1 MTHEVLVAVC
11 DSHMST
17 NIATVVSRVADDVD
31 DEDELIR
38 LAQAGDGAAFGRLY
52 DRYLPSIYRY
62 TYSKTSSR
70 SAAEDLTSETFLRAF
85 RAIARRPRA
94 HLNFAAWLITIARN
108 VVIDHHRSG
117 WSRLA
122 VVTDEV
128 DPQVDESMGPEQSAL
143 ASMST
148 ASVRDALT
156 RLPDDQRE
164 CLVLRFFAGLSINE
178 TAAAM
183 DRTDGAIKQLQF
195 RATNRLRR
203 LIKDR

>member
-1 MTHEVLVAVC
+1 MSIHTAASVAVSG
-11 DSHMST
+11 DL
-17 NIATVVSRVADDVD
+17 D

-94 HLNFAAWLITIARN
+94 HLNFAAWLVTIARN

-122 VVTDEV
+122 IVTDEV
-128 DPQVDESMGPEQSAL
+128 DPQVDESMGPEQAAL
-143 ASMST
+143 ASVSE
-148 ASVRDALT
+148 AAL
-156 RLPDDQRE
+156 RGALSLLPDDQRE
-164 CLVLRFFAGLSINE
+164 CLLLRFFAGLSISE

-183 DRTDGAIKQLQF
+183 DRTDGAVKQLQF

-203 LIKDR
+203 IIE

>member
-1 MTHEVLVAVC
+1 
-11 DSHMST
+11 MST
-17 NIATVVSRVADDVD
+17 HTAAVSNDANDAD

-94 HLNFAAWLITIARN
+94 HLNFAAWLVTIARN

-122 VVTDEV
+122 IVTDEV
-128 DPQVDESMGPEQSAL
+128 DPQIDDAIGPEQAAL
-143 ASMST
+143 ASVSE
-148 ASVRDALT
+148 ASLRGALT
-156 RLPDDQRE
+156 HLPDDQRE
-164 CLVLRFFAGLSINE
+164 CLLLRFFAGLSISE

-183 DRTDGAIKQLQF
+183 DRTDGAVKQLQF

-203 LIKDR
+203 LLQEG

>member
-1 MTHEVLVAVC
+1 MA
-11 DSHMST
+11 
-17 NIATVVSRVADDVD
+17 IAGANTAAYRVADHSYTDDSD

-38 LAQAGDGAAFGRLY
+38 LAQAGDGAAFGQLY

-94 HLNFAAWLITIARN
+94 QLNFAAWLVTIARN

-117 WSRLA
+117 WTRLA
-122 VVTDEV
+122 IVTDEIA
-128 DPQVDESMGPEQSAL
+128 PQIDEAIGPEQAAL
-143 ASMST
+143 LSMST

-164 CLVLRFFAGLSINE
+164 CLVLRFFAGLSISE

-183 DRTDGAIKQLQF
+183 ERTDGAIKQLQF
-195 RATNRLRR
+195 RATNRLRQV
-203 LIKDR
+203 IKDR

>member
-17 NIATVVSRVADDVD
+17 TLATVANDVD

-128 DPQVDESMGPEQSAL
+128 DPRVDESMGPEQSAL

-148 ASVRDALT
+148 ASIRDALT
-156 RLPDDQRE
+156 QLPDDQRE
-164 CLVLRFFAGLSINE
+164 CLVLRFFTGLSINE

-203 LIKDR
+203 LIKDL

>member
-1 MTHEVLVAVC
+1 
-11 DSHMST
+11 MSIQT
-17 NIATVVSRVADDVD
+17 SVPTAAIHIDVTDED
-31 DEDELIR
+31 DEDALIR

-94 HLNFAAWLITIARN
+94 HLNFAAWLVTIARN

-122 VVTDEV
+122 IVTDELE
-128 DPQVDESMGPEQSAL
+128 PQVDDAIGPEQAAL
-143 ASMST
+143 ASVSE
-148 ASVRDALT
+148 ASLRNALDH
-156 RLPDDQRE
+156 LPEDQRE
-164 CLVLRFFAGLSINE
+164 CLLLRFFAGMSINE
-178 TAAAM
+178 TAVAM

-203 LIKDR
+203 ILKDL

>member
-1 MTHEVLVAVC
+1 
-11 DSHMST
+11 MST
-17 NIATVVSRVADDVD
+17 HTAAVSNDANDAD
-31 DEDELIR
+31 DEDELIK

-94 HLNFAAWLITIARN
+94 HLDFAAWLVTIARN

-122 VVTDEV
+122 IVTDEV
-128 DPQVDESMGPEQSAL
+128 DPQIDDAIGPEQAAL
-143 ASMST
+143 ASVSE
-148 ASVRDALT
+148 ASLRGALT
-156 RLPDDQRE
+156 HLPDDQRE
-164 CLVLRFFAGLSINE
+164 CLLLRFFAGLSISE

-183 DRTDGAIKQLQF
+183 DRTDGAVKQLQF

-203 LIKDR
+203 LLQEG

>member
-1 MTHEVLVAVC
+1 MSIHTAATVAV
-11 DSHMST
+11 S
-17 NIATVVSRVADDVD
+17 DDVD

-94 HLNFAAWLITIARN
+94 HLNFAAWLVTIARN

-122 VVTDEV
+122 IVTDEV
-128 DPQVDESMGPEQSAL
+128 DPQVDDSIGPEQAAL
-143 ASMST
+143 ASVSE
-148 ASVRDALT
+148 AALRGALT

-164 CLVLRFFAGLSINE
+164 CLLLRFFAGLSISE

-183 DRTDGAIKQLQF
+183 DRSDGAVKQLQF

-203 LIKDR
+203 VLQEV

>member
-1 MTHEVLVAVC
+1 MSRHTAATVAV
-11 DSHMST
+11 S
-17 NIATVVSRVADDVD
+17 DDLD

-94 HLNFAAWLITIARN
+94 HLNFAAWLVTIARN

-122 VVTDEV
+122 IVTDEV
-128 DPQVDESMGPEQSAL
+128 DPQVDDSMGPEQAAL
-143 ASMST
+143 ASVSE
-148 ASVRDALT
+148 AAL
-156 RLPDDQRE
+156 RGALSLLPDDQRE
-164 CLVLRFFAGLSINE
+164 CLLLRFFAGLSISE

-183 DRTDGAIKQLQF
+183 DRTDGAVKQLQF

-203 LIKDR
+203 IIE

>member
-1 MTHEVLVAVC
+1 MHINAVQT
-11 DSHMST
+11 DE
-17 NIATVVSRVADDVD
+17 D
-31 DEDELIR
+31 DEQDMIR
-38 LAQAGDGAAFGRLY
+38 LAQAGDTAAFGWLY

-94 HLNFAAWLITIARN
+94 QLNFAAWLVTIARN

-128 DPQVDESMGPEQSAL
+128 DPQVDESIGPEQAAL
-143 ASMST
+143 ASVGE
-148 ASVRDALT
+148 ASLRGAVD

-164 CLVLRFFAGLSINE
+164 CLMLRFFAGLSISE

-203 LIKDR
+203 LLKDL

>member
-1 MTHEVLVAVC
+1 MSIHTAATVAV
-11 DSHMST
+11 S
-17 NIATVVSRVADDVD
+17 DDLD

-94 HLNFAAWLITIARN
+94 HLNFAAWLVTIARN

-122 VVTDEV
+122 IVTDEV
-128 DPQVDESMGPEQSAL
+128 DPQVDDSIGPEQAAL
-143 ASMST
+143 ASVSE
-148 ASVRDALT
+148 AAL
-156 RLPDDQRE
+156 RGALSLLPDDQRE
-164 CLVLRFFAGLSINE
+164 CLLLRFFAGLSISE

-183 DRTDGAIKQLQF
+183 DRTDGAVKQLQF

-203 LIKDR
+203 IIE

>member
-1 MTHEVLVAVC
+1 MSIHTATSVAV
-11 DSHMST
+11 S
-17 NIATVVSRVADDVD
+17 DDLD

-38 LAQAGDGAAFGRLY
+38 LAQAGDAAAFGRLY

-85 RAIARRPRA
+85 RAIARRPRT
-94 HLNFAAWLITIARN
+94 HLNFAAWLVTIARN

-122 VVTDEV
+122 IVTDEI
-128 DPQVDESMGPEQSAL
+128 DPRVDESMGPEQAAL
-143 ASMST
+143 ASVSE
-148 ASVRDALT
+148 ASLRGALSL
-156 RLPDDQRE
+156 LPDDQRE
-164 CLVLRFFAGLSINE
+164 CLLLRFFAGLSISE

-183 DRTDGAIKQLQF
+183 DRTDGAVKQLQF

-203 LIKDR
+203 IIG

>member
-1 MTHEVLVAVC
+1 MSRHTAATVAVSG
-11 DSHMST
+11 DL
-17 NIATVVSRVADDVD
+17 D

-94 HLNFAAWLITIARN
+94 HLNFAAWLVTIARN

-122 VVTDEV
+122 IVTDEV
-128 DPQVDESMGPEQSAL
+128 EPQVDDSMGPEQAAL
-143 ASMST
+143 ASVSE
-148 ASVRDALT
+148 AAL
-156 RLPDDQRE
+156 RGALSLLPDDQRE
-164 CLVLRFFAGLSINE
+164 CLLLRFFAGFSISE

-183 DRTDGAIKQLQF
+183 DRTDGAVKQLQF

-203 LIKDR
+203 IIE

>member
-1 MTHEVLVAVC
+1 MHINAVQT
-11 DSHMST
+11 DE
-17 NIATVVSRVADDVD
+17 D
-31 DEDELIR
+31 DEQDMIR
-38 LAQAGDGAAFGRLY
+38 LAQAGDTAAFGWLY

-94 HLNFAAWLITIARN
+94 QLNFAAWLVTIARN

-128 DPQVDESMGPEQSAL
+128 DPQVDESIGPEQAAL
-143 ASMST
+143 ASVGE
-148 ASVRDALT
+148 ASLRGAIT

-164 CLVLRFFAGLSINE
+164 CLMLRFFAGLSISE

-183 DRTDGAIKQLQF
+183 ERTDGAIKQLQF

-203 LIKDR
+203 ILKDL

>member
-17 NIATVVSRVADDVD
+17 TIATVATRVADDLD

-148 ASVRDALT
+148 ATVRAALT

-164 CLVLRFFAGLSINE
+164 CLVLRFFTGLSINE
-178 TAAAM
+178 TAVAM

-203 LIKDR
+203 LIKDL

>member
-17 NIATVVSRVADDVD
+17 TIATVATRVADDLD

-148 ASVRDALT
+148 ATVRDALT

-164 CLVLRFFAGLSINE
+164 CLVLRFFTGLSINE

-203 LIKDR
+203 LIKDL

>member
-1 MTHEVLVAVC
+1 MSIHTATSVAV
-11 DSHMST
+11 S
-17 NIATVVSRVADDVD
+17 DDLD

-38 LAQAGDGAAFGRLY
+38 LAQAGDAAAFGRLY

-94 HLNFAAWLITIARN
+94 HLNFAAWLVTIARN

-122 VVTDEV
+122 IVTDEI
-128 DPQVDESMGPEQSAL
+128 DPRVDESMGPEQAAL
-143 ASMST
+143 ASVSE
-148 ASVRDALT
+148 ASLRGALSL
-156 RLPDDQRE
+156 LPDDQRE
-164 CLVLRFFAGLSINE
+164 CLLLRFFAGLSISE

-183 DRTDGAIKQLQF
+183 DRTDGAVKQLQF

-203 LIKDR
+203 IIG

>member
-1 MTHEVLVAVC
+1 MSIHTAASVAV
-11 DSHMST
+11 S
-17 NIATVVSRVADDVD
+17 DDLD
-31 DEDELIR
+31 DEDDLIR

-94 HLNFAAWLITIARN
+94 HLNFAAWLVTIARN

-122 VVTDEV
+122 IVTDEV
-128 DPQVDESMGPEQSAL
+128 DPQVDESMGPEQAAL
-143 ASMST
+143 ASVSE
-148 ASVRDALT
+148 ASLRGALSL
-156 RLPDDQRE
+156 LPDDQRE
-164 CLVLRFFAGLSINE
+164 CLLLRFFAGLSISE

-183 DRTDGAIKQLQF
+183 DRTDGAVKQLQF

-203 LIKDR
+203 VLDGERAC

>member
-17 NIATVVSRVADDVD
+17 TLATVANDVD

-156 RLPDDQRE
+156 HLPDDQRE
-164 CLVLRFFAGLSINE
+164 CLVLRFFTGLSINE

-203 LIKDR
+203 LIKDL

>member
-1 MTHEVLVAVC
+1 MSTHTAASVAV
-11 DSHMST
+11 S
-17 NIATVVSRVADDVD
+17 DDLD
-31 DEDELIR
+31 DEDDLIR

-94 HLNFAAWLITIARN
+94 HLNFAAWLVTIARN

-122 VVTDEV
+122 IVTDEV
-128 DPQVDESMGPEQSAL
+128 DPQVDESMGPEQAAL
-143 ASMST
+143 ASVSE
-148 ASVRDALT
+148 ASLRGALSL
-156 RLPDDQRE
+156 LPDDQRE
-164 CLVLRFFAGLSINE
+164 CLLLRFFAGLSISE

-183 DRTDGAIKQLQF
+183 DRTDGAVKQLQF

-203 LIKDR
+203 VLDGERAS

>member
-1 MTHEVLVAVC
+1 
-11 DSHMST
+11 MST
-17 NIATVVSRVADDVD
+17 HTAAVSNDADDAD

-70 SAAEDLTSETFLRAF
+70 SAAEDLTSETFLRVF

-94 HLNFAAWLITIARN
+94 HLNFAAWLVTIARN

-122 VVTDEV
+122 IVTDEV
-128 DPQVDESMGPEQSAL
+128 DPQIDDAIGPEQAAL
-143 ASMST
+143 ASVSE
-148 ASVRDALT
+148 ASLRGALT
-156 RLPDDQRE
+156 HLPDDQRE
-164 CLVLRFFAGLSINE
+164 CLLLRFFAGLSISE

-183 DRTDGAIKQLQF
+183 DRTDGAVKQLQF

-203 LIKDR
+203 LLQEG

>member
-1 MTHEVLVAVC
+1 MSIHTATSVAV
-11 DSHMST
+11 S
-17 NIATVVSRVADDVD
+17 DDLD

-38 LAQAGDGAAFGRLY
+38 LAQAGDAAAFGRLY

-94 HLNFAAWLITIARN
+94 HLNFAAWLVTIARN

-122 VVTDEV
+122 IVTDEV
-128 DPQVDESMGPEQSAL
+128 DPQVDQSMGPEQAAL
-143 ASMST
+143 ASVSE
-148 ASVRDALT
+148 ASLRGALSQ
-156 RLPDDQRE
+156 LPDDQRE
-164 CLVLRFFAGLSINE
+164 CLLLRFFAGLSISE

-183 DRTDGAIKQLQF
+183 DRTDGAVKQLQF

-203 LIKDR
+203 IIG

>member
-1 MTHEVLVAVC
+1 MA
-11 DSHMST
+11 
-17 NIATVVSRVADDVD
+17 IAGANTAAYRVADHRYTDDSD

-38 LAQAGDGAAFGRLY
+38 LAQAGDGAAFGQLY

-94 HLNFAAWLITIARN
+94 HLNFAAWLVTIARN

-122 VVTDEV
+122 IVTDEV
-128 DPQVDESMGPEQSAL
+128 DPQIDESVGPEQAAL
-143 ASMST
+143 QSVST
-148 ASVRDALT
+148 ATVRDALT

-164 CLVLRFFAGLSINE
+164 CLVLRFFAGLSISE

-183 DRTDGAIKQLQF
+183 DRTDGAVKQLQF
-195 RATNRLRR
+195 RATNRLRQVV
-203 LIKDR
+203 KDR

>member
-1 MTHEVLVAVC
+1 
-11 DSHMST
+11 MSAHT
-17 NIATVVSRVADDVD
+17 AAIETDY
-31 DEDELIR
+31 DEDHLIR
-38 LAQAGDGAAFGRLY
+38 LAQAGDGAAFGQLY

-62 TYSKTSSR
+62 TYSRTSSR

-94 HLNFAAWLITIARN
+94 QLNFAAWLVTIARN

-122 VVTDEV
+122 IVTDEV
-128 DPQVDESMGPEQSAL
+128 DPQIDDTIGPEQAAL
-143 ASMST
+143 ASVGEAALRT
-148 ASVRDALT
+148 AIT
-156 RLPDDQRE
+156 RLPEDQRE
-164 CLVLRFFAGLSINE
+164 CLLLRFFAGLSINE

-195 RATNRLRR
+195 RATQRLRR
-203 LIKDR
+203 ILSDH

>member
-1 MTHEVLVAVC
+1 MSIHTAASVAVSG
-11 DSHMST
+11 DL
-17 NIATVVSRVADDVD
+17 D

-94 HLNFAAWLITIARN
+94 HLNFAAWLVTIARN

-122 VVTDEV
+122 IVTDEV
-128 DPQVDESMGPEQSAL
+128 DPQVDESIGPEQAAL
-143 ASMST
+143 ASVSE
-148 ASVRDALT
+148 ASLRGALAQ
-156 RLPDDQRE
+156 LPDDQRE
-164 CLVLRFFAGLSINE
+164 CLLLRFFTGLSISE

-183 DRTDGAIKQLQF
+183 DRTDGAVKQLQF

-203 LIKDR
+203 ILDRVLE

>member
-1 MTHEVLVAVC
+1 MSIHTAATVAVTG
-11 DSHMST
+11 DL
-17 NIATVVSRVADDVD
+17 D

-94 HLNFAAWLITIARN
+94 HLNFAAWLVTIARN

-122 VVTDEV
+122 IVTDEV
-128 DPQVDESMGPEQSAL
+128 DPQVDESIGPEQAAL
-143 ASMST
+143 ASVSE
-148 ASVRDALT
+148 ASLRSALT

-164 CLVLRFFAGLSINE
+164 CLLLRFFAGLSISE

-183 DRTDGAIKQLQF
+183 DRTDGAVKQLQF

-203 LIKDR
+203 IIDRVLE

>member
-1 MTHEVLVAVC
+1 
-11 DSHMST
+11 MST
-17 NIATVVSRVADDVD
+17 TLATVANDVD

-156 RLPDDQRE
+156 HLPDDQRE
-164 CLVLRFFAGLSINE
+164 CLVLRFFTGLSINE

-203 LIKDR
+203 LIKDL

>member
-1 MTHEVLVAVC
+1 MAIAGASTAAHRATDHRYTD
-11 DSHMST
+11 DS
-17 NIATVVSRVADDVD
+17 D

-38 LAQAGDGAAFGRLY
+38 LAQAGDGAAFGQLY

-85 RAIARRPRA
+85 RAIARRPRTQ
-94 HLNFAAWLITIARN
+94 LNFAAWLVTIARN

-122 VVTDEV
+122 IVTDEV
-128 DPQVDESMGPEQSAL
+128 DPQVDDAVGPEQAAL
-143 ASMST
+143 LSVST
-148 ASVRDALT
+148 ATVRDALT

-164 CLVLRFFAGLSINE
+164 CLVLRFFAGLSISE

-195 RATNRLRR
+195 RATNRLRQVV
-203 LIKDR
+203 KDR

>member
-1 MTHEVLVAVC
+1 
-11 DSHMST
+11 MST
-17 NIATVVSRVADDVD
+17 HTAAVSNDADDAD

-94 HLNFAAWLITIARN
+94 HLNFAAWLVTIARN

-122 VVTDEV
+122 IVTDEV
-128 DPQVDESMGPEQSAL
+128 DPQIDDAIGPEQAAL
-143 ASMST
+143 ASVSE
-148 ASVRDALT
+148 ASLRGALT
-156 RLPDDQRE
+156 HLPDDQRE
-164 CLVLRFFAGLSINE
+164 CLLLRFFAGLSISE

-183 DRTDGAIKQLQF
+183 DRTDGAVKQLQF

-203 LIKDR
+203 LLQEG

>member
-1 MTHEVLVAVC
+1 MAAPT
-11 DSHMST
+11 
-17 NIATVVSRVADDVD
+17 ATVHTED
-31 DEDELIR
+31 DEEELVR

-94 HLNFAAWLITIARN
+94 QLNFAAWLVTIARN

-122 VVTDEV
+122 IVTDEV
-128 DPQVDESMGPEQSAL
+128 DPQVDEAIGPEAAAL
-143 ASMST
+143 ASVGE
-148 ASVRDALT
+148 AALRAALG

-164 CLVLRFFAGLSINE
+164 CLLLRFFTGLSINE
-178 TAAAM
+178 TATAM

-203 LIKDR
+203 ILKDLEPPLLLGR

>member
-1 MTHEVLVAVC
+1 
-11 DSHMST
+11 MST
-17 NIATVVSRVADDVD
+17 HTAAVSDHYHHHRDRLGDQVD

-38 LAQAGDGAAFGRLY
+38 LAQAGDTTAFGRLY

-62 TYSKTSSR
+62 TYSKTTSR

-94 HLNFAAWLITIARN
+94 QLNFAAWLITIARN

-122 VVTDEV
+122 IVTDEV
-128 DPQVDESMGPEQSAL
+128 DPQVDDSIGPEQAAL
-143 ASMST
+143 ASVSE
-148 ASVRDALT
+148 ASLRRAMDH
-156 RLPDDQRE
+156 LPEDQRE
-164 CLVLRFFAGLSINE
+164 CLLMRFFAGLSISE

-183 DRTDGAIKQLQF
+183 DRSDGAVKQLQF

-203 LIKDR
+203 ILDGL

>member
-1 MTHEVLVAVC
+1 MSTHTAASVAVSG
-11 DSHMST
+11 DL
-17 NIATVVSRVADDVD
+17 D

-94 HLNFAAWLITIARN
+94 HLNFAAWLVTIARN

-122 VVTDEV
+122 IVTDEV
-128 DPQVDESMGPEQSAL
+128 DPQVDDSMGPEQAAL
-143 ASMST
+143 ASVSE
-148 ASVRDALT
+148 AAL
-156 RLPDDQRE
+156 RGALSLLPDDQRE
-164 CLVLRFFAGLSINE
+164 CLLLRFFAGLSISE

-183 DRTDGAIKQLQF
+183 DRTDGAVKQLQF

-203 LIKDR
+203 IIE

>member
-1 MTHEVLVAVC
+1 
-11 DSHMST
+11 MST
-17 NIATVVSRVADDVD
+17 HTAAVSDDAD

-38 LAQAGDGAAFGRLY
+38 LAQAGDGAAFARLY

-94 HLNFAAWLITIARN
+94 HLNFAAWLVTIARN

-122 VVTDEV
+122 IVTDEV
-128 DPQVDESMGPEQSAL
+128 DPQIDDAIGPEQAAL
-143 ASMST
+143 ASVSE
-148 ASVRDALT
+148 ASLRGALT

-164 CLVLRFFAGLSINE
+164 CLLLRFFAGLSISE

-183 DRTDGAIKQLQF
+183 DRTDGAVKQLQF

-203 LIKDR
+203 VLQEG

>member
-1 MTHEVLVAVC
+1 MSIHTAASVAVSG
-11 DSHMST
+11 DL
-17 NIATVVSRVADDVD
+17 D

-70 SAAEDLTSETFLRAF
+70 SSAEDLTSETFLRAF

-94 HLNFAAWLITIARN
+94 HLNFAAWLVTIARN

-122 VVTDEV
+122 IVTDEV
-128 DPQVDESMGPEQSAL
+128 EPQVDDSMGPEQAAL
-143 ASMST
+143 ASVSE
-148 ASVRDALT
+148 AAL
-156 RLPDDQRE
+156 RGALSLLPDDQRE
-164 CLVLRFFAGLSINE
+164 CLLLRFFAGFSISE

-183 DRTDGAIKQLQF
+183 DRTDGAVKQLQF

-203 LIKDR
+203 IIE

>member
-1 MTHEVLVAVC
+1 MAIAGA
-11 DSHMST
+11 ST
-17 NIATVVSRVADDVD
+17 AAHRVADHTHTDDSD

-38 LAQAGDGAAFGRLY
+38 LAQAGDGAAFGQLY

-94 HLNFAAWLITIARN
+94 QLNFAAWLVTIARN

-128 DPQVDESMGPEQSAL
+128 DPQVDESIGPEPAAL
-143 ASMST
+143 ASVGE
-148 ASVRDALT
+148 ASLRGAVD

-164 CLVLRFFAGLSINE
+164 CLMLRFFAGLSISE

-203 LIKDR
+203 ILKDL

>member
-1 MTHEVLVAVC
+1 MSIHTAASVALSG
-11 DSHMST
+11 DL
-17 NIATVVSRVADDVD
+17 D

-94 HLNFAAWLITIARN
+94 HLNFAAWLVTIARN

-122 VVTDEV
+122 IVTDEV
-128 DPQVDESMGPEQSAL
+128 DPQVDDSMGPEQAAL
-143 ASMST
+143 ASVSE
-148 ASVRDALT
+148 AAL
-156 RLPDDQRE
+156 RGALSLLPDDQRE
-164 CLVLRFFAGLSINE
+164 CLLLRFFAGLSISE

-183 DRTDGAIKQLQF
+183 DRTDGAVKQLQF

-203 LIKDR
+203 IIE

>member
-1 MTHEVLVAVC
+1 MSIHTAASVAV
-11 DSHMST
+11 S
-17 NIATVVSRVADDVD
+17 DDLD
-31 DEDELIR
+31 DEDQLIR

-94 HLNFAAWLITIARN
+94 HLNFAAWLVTIARN

-122 VVTDEV
+122 IVTDEV
-128 DPQVDESMGPEQSAL
+128 DPQVDESIGPEQAAL
-143 ASMST
+143 ASVSE
-148 ASVRDALT
+148 AAL
-156 RLPDDQRE
+156 RGALSLLPDDQRE
-164 CLVLRFFAGLSINE
+164 CLLLRFFAGLSISE

-183 DRTDGAIKQLQF
+183 DRTDGAVKQLQF

-203 LIKDR
+203 IIE

>member
-1 MTHEVLVAVC
+1 
-11 DSHMST
+11 MST
-17 NIATVVSRVADDVD
+17 HTAAVSNDANDAD
-31 DEDELIR
+31 DEDELIK

-94 HLNFAAWLITIARN
+94 HLNFAAWLVTIARN

-122 VVTDEV
+122 IVTDEV
-128 DPQVDESMGPEQSAL
+128 DPQIDDAIGPEQAAL
-143 ASMST
+143 ASVSE
-148 ASVRDALT
+148 ASLRGALT
-156 RLPDDQRE
+156 HLPDDQRE
-164 CLVLRFFAGLSINE
+164 CLLLRFFAGLSISE

-183 DRTDGAIKQLQF
+183 DRTDGAVKQLQF

-203 LIKDR
+203 LMQEG